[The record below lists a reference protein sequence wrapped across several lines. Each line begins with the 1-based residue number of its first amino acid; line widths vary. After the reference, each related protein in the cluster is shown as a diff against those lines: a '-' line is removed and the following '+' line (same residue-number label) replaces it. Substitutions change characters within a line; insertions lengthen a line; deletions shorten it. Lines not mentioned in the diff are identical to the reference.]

1 MRQWR
6 IAAALA
12 MLAATA
18 WTVPAR
24 ADALRID
31 WLERQVVRPPVLSNM
46 EKQPATLGL
55 DGARL
60 SVADINTTGKF
71 TGMTYQ
77 LVETVV
83 PPEGDFLPAAKAAIA
98 GGARVLVVEENVLS
112 LGADV
117 ALYCRGLHVGTLCIP
132 DVAVRQASVSEQR
145 GWFDLNEAG
154 IERALAALWAEA

>member
-46 EKQPATLGL
+46 EQQPATLGL

-83 PPEGDFLPAAKAAIA
+83 PPEGDFLPARGAARLVGILRPGPHDGTGLV
-98 GGARVLVVEENVLS
+98 GGLR
-112 LGADV
+112 
-117 ALYCRGLHVGTLCIP
+117 R
-132 DVAVRQASVSEQR
+132 
-145 GWFDLNEAG
+145 
-154 IERALAALWAEA
+154 